1 MVCAIEHTLYLGL
14 LGKTSLWTCQDVLNV
29 LFNILTNNK
38 FYISLLSRFN
48 FLLGQN
54 IRLILLKHVHIL
66 FNIHNI
72 LVILPHVLYHL
83 SLCFFVIPCFPLL
96 SFLVHVVIPPI
107 IIVTREHCLNIVTL
121 DQFLLMFTCFLNM
134 IFKHF

>member
-1 MVCAIEHTLYLGL
+1 
-14 LGKTSLWTCQDVLNV
+14 
-29 LFNILTNNK
+29 
-38 FYISLLSRFN
+38 
-48 FLLGQN
+48 
-54 IRLILLKHVHIL
+54 LLKHVHIL